1 MGLRLFLSF
10 IYLWVTVWPATASA
24 RWGAARP
31 DTSQYRFNHEELKF
45 IVAYKS
51 FTKSILHIQASETK
65 KKLICLGSEHLTG
78 LDLSSDIM
86 FAMVQAYKNSE
97 ECQKFL
103 NEELPQIILAYSEMR
118 INLALHQ
125 SSTDEIISLTTGFGM
140 MGQGVQIPIECDRF
154 ENPLRFG
161 STNFCFERLGT
172 ILDPT
177 PKHILKKFSFKPLD
191 SVFNSWF
198 GHSDLPE
205 VVELPPLT
213 WEEVLVGTDIFHGYY
228 TNNSHNLNSVLDEL
242 SRDYDQEIL
251 DTLTERQKRWSEDI
265 LNYHRNVRHSQT
277 ILANYYTALDYQ
289 AHGAHVFSDYPEN
302 SAPRTYMNIISQYPV
317 LAFYEPNIKD
327 ADLDCSSEQI
337 AANGV
342 KALCERYIES
352 LPRSQSAGISFS
364 LSRSRDIYPKLALAY
379 QKVLNLNRKLIE
391 SLDIKYN
398 TEVFFNDRGVLLEDA
413 NLDLVSNWS
422 DLLSMDA
429 SLNNFLDIYPD
440 YNQGQKDK
448 FLRIRGRQELFTL
461 GLMIGGA
468 VGAGFACGM
477 MGGWPLLICL
487 GAAGAGVNM
496 AFYADTLYRHNN
508 LMMKYFSTSSHETSE
523 GLKLGLIEFESYKS
537 EVQML
542 ILDTLLLG
550 VGTSAG
556 RMTRL
561 SRELVTGAQR
571 QITP

>member
-1 MGLRLFLSF
+1 MGLRLFLSL
-10 IYLWVTVWPATASA
+10 IYLWVTLWPAHASA

-31 DTSQYRFNHEELKF
+31 DTSQYKFNHEELKF

-65 KKLICLGSEHLTG
+65 KKLICLGWEHLTG
-78 LDLSSDIM
+78 LDLSSDVM
-86 FAMVQAYKNSE
+86 FAMVQAYKSSE

-103 NEELPQIILAYSEMR
+103 NEEVPKIILAFSEMR
-118 INLALHQ
+118 INLALHK
-125 SSTDEIISLTTGFGM
+125 SSQNEILHMQHNGYLGQRTD
-140 MGQGVQIPIECDRF
+140 IPIDCDSL
-154 ENPLRFG
+154 ESPLGYG
-161 STNFCFERLGT
+161 STQFCFGRIQT
-172 ILDPT
+172 ILDTT

-191 SVFNSWF
+191 SVFNGWF

-205 VVELPPLT
+205 VVNLPPLT

-242 SRDYDQEIL
+242 SRDYDQEVL

-265 LNYHRNVRHSQT
+265 VTYHRNVRHSQT
-277 ILANYYTALDYQ
+277 VLANYYTALDYQ

-302 SAPRTYMNIISQYPV
+302 SAPRAYMEIISQHPV
-317 LAFYEPNIKD
+317 LAFYEPNLKT
-327 ADLDCSSEQI
+327 ADLDCRSEEI
-337 AANGV
+337 ASNGV
-342 KALCERYIES
+342 TALCERYIES
-352 LPRSQSAGISFS
+352 LPRDYNSGISFS

-398 TEVFFNDRGVLLEDA
+398 TEVFFNDQGVLLDDA
-413 NLDLVSNWS
+413 NLELVSNWS

-429 SLNNFLDIYPD
+429 SLNTFLDIYPD

-508 LMMKYFSTSSHETSE
+508 LMIKYFSTSSHETSE

-571 QITP
+571 QIAP